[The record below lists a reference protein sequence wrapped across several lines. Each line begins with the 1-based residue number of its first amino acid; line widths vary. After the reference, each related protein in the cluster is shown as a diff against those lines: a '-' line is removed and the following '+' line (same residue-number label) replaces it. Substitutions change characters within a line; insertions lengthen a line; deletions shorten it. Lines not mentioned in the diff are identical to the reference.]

1 MLNFFTPCFWSKITT
16 FKTMPQQQQHT
27 RPNSITRAF
36 IQSARNERH
45 ALEGLINLSAPFRP
59 FTHRRS
65 AWHIKS
71 MPQRQPF
78 YGRIIEEIRKEQVK
92 QESSSD
98 GSPGSP
104 MEECR
109 GLWLST
115 RSSTST
121 PTSSRKRSGRKVVY
135 KKSRDLSPSP
145 SPDGCDLDSDSDT
158 ESQSRSLKRQKTR
171 HEDLKVYLSEGNPD
185 TSDSRWQVISATPSL
200 LLLFCTS
207 AWSLCIAS
215 RPTAH
220 RAPHFSIF
228 PPKITLPEK
237 VQYLPVYTAEQDITP
252 RDTCLFIHFQDSTDE
267 AGLYRKVKI
276 KFLKQWR

>member
-1 MLNFFTPCFWSKITT
+1 MVTCSIFSPPVFEAKITT

-115 RSSTST
+115 RTLEAGQGSLGCGT
-121 PTSSRKRSGRKVVY
+121 
-135 KKSRDLSPSP
+135 LSCPVSA
-145 SPDGCDLDSDSDT
+145 T
-158 ESQSRSLKRQKTR
+158 RSLRFSLMGLQRLLTR
-171 HEDLKVYLSEGNPD
+171 SLQAWPSLRS
-185 TSDSRWQVISATPSL
+185 TALTFATP
-200 LLLFCTS
+200 
-207 AWSLCIAS
+207 
-215 RPTAH
+215 R
-220 RAPHFSIF
+220 RAPH
-228 PPKITLPEK
+228 
-237 VQYLPVYTAEQDITP
+237 
-252 RDTCLFIHFQDSTDE
+252 
-267 AGLYRKVKI
+267 
-276 KFLKQWR
+276 

>member
-1 MLNFFTPCFWSKITT
+1 MLLAYPLFFLMQNQTE
-16 FKTMPQQQQHT
+16 TMPQQQQHT

-78 YGRIIEEIRKEQVK
+78 YGRIIEEIREEQVK

-98 GSPGSP
+98 RSLGSP

-121 PTSSRKRSGRKVVY
+121 PTSSRKRSIREEVY
-135 KKSRDLSPSP
+135 KRSRDLSPSP
-145 SPDGCDLDSDSDT
+145 SPDDGCESDT

-171 HEDLKVYLSEGNPD
+171 QEDLKVHLSEGNPD
-185 TSDSRWQVISATPSL
+185 TSDSR
-200 LLLFCTS
+200 
-207 AWSLCIAS
+207 
-215 RPTAH
+215 
-220 RAPHFSIF
+220 
-228 PPKITLPEK
+228 
-237 VQYLPVYTAEQDITP
+237 
-252 RDTCLFIHFQDSTDE
+252 
-267 AGLYRKVKI
+267 
-276 KFLKQWR
+276 

>member
-1 MLNFFTPCFWSKITT
+1 
-16 FKTMPQQQQHT
+16 MPQQQQHT

-98 GSPGSP
+98 RSLGSP

-121 PTSSRKRSGRKVVY
+121 PTSSHKRSIREEVY
-135 KKSRDLSPSP
+135 KRSRDLSPSP
-145 SPDGCDLDSDSDT
+145 SPDGCESDSDT

-171 HEDLKVYLSEGNPD
+171 QEDLKVHLKPRHKWIQVTGNQCHPLSSPPFFAHLHD
-185 TSDSRWQVISATPSL
+185 PCL
-200 LLLFCTS
+200 LV
-207 AWSLCIAS
+207 
-215 RPTAH
+215 
-220 RAPHFSIF
+220 PHFFIF
-228 PPKITLPEK
+228 PRRSL
-237 VQYLPVYTAEQDITP
+237 YLKRYHYSTFQYTAEQDITS
-252 RDTCLFIHFQDSTDE
+252 RGTCLFTHFQANTDE
-267 AGLYRKVKI
+267 TGLYRKVKT
-276 KFLKQWR
+276 